1 VAVSLYMRMSDISES
16 ELSAAPSW
24 QTLGQYLRNKPDT
37 PHKQLLRRFTYLEW
51 RRYSGPAHAAFEAYI
66 GHESLGTYFV
76 LDALSHGLRPR
87 VEENYPK
94 FVTRHIARA
103 ALILLCTVTEI
114 QAHCRFDGANI
125 DARRICKVWEVLLPL
140 SETKELYAGRYS
152 DLMKEKGITGG

>member
-1 VAVSLYMRMSDISES
+1 MSRARAGAGRSS
-16 ELSAAPSW
+16 RSAAALETCSPPATASH
-24 QTLGQYLRNKPDT
+24 T
-37 PHKQLLRRFTYLEW
+37 HARRFRTDPSTPRKLNL
-51 RRYSGPAHAAFEAYI
+51 RKLVRGGGIKRGGLQYI

-125 DARRICKVWEVLLPL
+125 DARRICKLWEVLLPL